1 MTVLVT
7 FLELSEHSEWDAF
20 VTSSPDGTFCHLSG
34 WKTAIE
40 QGAGQKCPYLIARR
54 GGVVVGVL
62 PLTIKRHFLF
72 GKALISNMF
81 CVYGGAL
88 GVDADVVSSLY
99 DRAWEFAQREGL
111 PAFEVRGN
119 AASEAEEAN
128 WITSNESATFIR
140 TLADNDDDQLL
151 AIPRKQ
157 RAVIRK
163 SLKNAMTTQWEGDLE
178 VFYDLYAQSVLSL
191 GTPVFPTKL
200 FQVLKSEFA
209 DAVQVQLTLS
219 AEGKPVASLM
229 SFYFNGT
236 VMPYYAGG
244 TSEVRR
250 FGAHDFMYFN
260 LMLHARERGCTHFDF
275 GRSKIDSGPY
285 KFKKNWGFE
294 PSPLSYCTRLMPG
307 AKQPN
312 VSQQSG
318 PYATMSNVWKKL
330 PLGLSK
336 TLGPSLARH
345 LG

>member
-1 MTVLVT
+1 MAIQVT
-7 FLELSEHSEWDAF
+7 FLEVTEYSEWDTF
-20 VTSSPDGTFCHLSG
+20 VKDSPTGTFCHLSG

-40 QGAGQKCPYLIARR
+40 QGAGQTCPYLIARR
-54 GGVVVGVL
+54 AGRVVGVL
-62 PLTIKRHFLF
+62 PLTVKRHFLF

-88 GVDADVVSSLY
+88 GIDADVISALY
-99 DRAWEFAQREGL
+99 DRAWEFARQERL
-111 PAFEVRGN
+111 PVFEVRGN
-119 AASEAEEAN
+119 AAFETEEEN
-128 WITSNESATFIR
+128 WVISRESATFIKA
-140 TLADNDDDQLL
+140 LAGNDDEQLL

-163 SLKNAMTTQWEGDLE
+163 SLNNAMTTQWDGDLD

-191 GTPVFPTKL
+191 GTPVFPKKL
-200 FQVLKSEFA
+200 FQALKEIFG
-209 DAVQVQLTLS
+209 DAVQIQLTLS
-219 AEGKPVASLM
+219 ADGKPVASLM

-244 TSEVRR
+244 TPEVRR
-250 FGAHDFMYFN
+250 LAAHDFMYYN
-260 LMLHARERGCTHFDF
+260 LMLHARERDCTHFDF

-294 PSPLSYCTRLMPG
+294 PTTLSYFTRLMPG
-307 AKQPN
+307 TAQPN

-318 PYATMSNVWKKL
+318 PYATMSNIWKKL
-330 PLGLSK
+330 PLSVSK
-336 TLGPSLARH
+336 ILGPSLARH

>member
-1 MTVLVT
+1 MAVQVT
-7 FLELSEHSEWDAF
+7 FLELAEHSEWDAF
-20 VTSSPDGTFCHLSG
+20 VKGNADGTFCHLSG

-54 GGVVVGVL
+54 DGAVVGVL
-62 PLTIKRHFLF
+62 PLTVKRHFLF

-88 GVDADVVSSLY
+88 GVDADVVSALY
-99 DRAWEFAQREGL
+99 DQAWTFTQQEGL
-111 PAFEVRGN
+111 PAFEVRGI
-119 AASEAEEAN
+119 AAFETDAAN
-128 WITSNESATFIR
+128 WVTSSESATFIKA
-140 TLADNDDDQLL
+140 LADNDDEQLL

-163 SLKNAMTTQWEGDLE
+163 SLKNAMTTQWDGDLD

-191 GTPVFPTKL
+191 GTPVFPKKL
-200 FQVLKSEFA
+200 FQALKTEFG
-209 DAVQVQLTLS
+209 DAVQVQLTMS

-244 TSEVRR
+244 TPEVRR
-250 FGAHDFMYFN
+250 LAAHDFMYYN

-275 GRSKIDSGPY
+275 GRSKVESGPY

-294 PSPLSYCTRLMPG
+294 PVPLSYSTRLLPG
-307 AKQPN
+307 AVQPN
-312 VSQQSG
+312 LSQQSG
-318 PYATMSNVWKKL
+318 PYATLSNVWKKL
-330 PLGLSK
+330 PLGVSK
-336 TLGPSLARH
+336 IIGPSLARH